1 MIAKF
6 LFRRTLTI
14 DFFVTNSY
22 PLKAHDTAFAS
33 ASFVETEPK
42 TASALGGLTHC
53 YTYCN
58 LYEVLTFGVSSNFL
72 GFFFLVPSSFERT
85 RTTTPRVFCIGLHS
99 VRLYSHLVIIK
110 LGKIDDLYGYFGT
123 ELALIFHP

>member
-1 MIAKF
+1 MIANF
-6 LFRRTLTI
+6 LFWRTLTI

-33 ASFVETEPK
+33 ASFVETELK

-72 GFFFLVPSSFERT
+72 GFFLSRPFFFRTNTYDHPKSLLNRTSLCTIIFASSHYQARE
-85 RTTTPRVFCIGLHS
+85 
-99 VRLYSHLVIIK
+99 
-110 LGKIDDLYGYFGT
+110 D
-123 ELALIFHP
+123 